1 MGQKMDLVLLRLI
14 VAPSST
20 VMASIVISKFLHCT
34 ILVTISAKSFFQQ
47 NFNLKWTRIQRGLDL
62 RCCWMF
68 FFTVEK
74 GLLARP

>member
-1 MGQKMDLVLLRLI
+1 MTPVFLTIMLNYFSVECELF
-14 VAPSST
+14 
-20 VMASIVISKFLHCT
+20 SKVCNPL

-62 RCCWMF
+62 GCFWML